1 MKRLVSIS
9 IGTLILSLL
18 FSITVLYQPTKT
30 AQAATSGGYTSAAQ
44 SFYISLSA
52 SNLDSWMSGAG
63 TYYGCTVA
71 SYEPASEMV
80 NFNFGSQTWSP
91 TGWGTYDLGGQ
102 PLTDNQIIT
111 GVEDYINAW
120 YSYCSTGNSGHSLNV
135 MVNVNNSGG
144 NFSTVV
150 NTYGAG
156 NNWADVVNTLNQ
168 WSYNTYGSLTY
179 GSDDFEP
186 DWSTESDVD
195 TWINQYTAVADYASF
210 LGFGGS
216 ADGCYGNESVM
227 YYYPSAAD
235 SGCNN
240 GWSAL
245 GIFDI
250 MDANGYG
257 FVEPQ
262 QYNQSVNNVTISNTG
277 QVVQLQP
284 QAVQY
289 ANILNYGYQ
298 VRGYLP
304 MLDVTMTQY
313 LACQQTGTCSGTDNT
328 PPTAWDYMYLALA
341 DGDNYVAV
349 DDIENGMWVYNAGT
363 DMGWTN

>member
-1 MKRLVSIS
+1 M
-9 IGTLILSLL
+9 
-18 FSITVLYQPTKT
+18 YQPTKT

-216 ADGCYGNESVM
+216 ADGCYGNESGAMPKSCV
-227 YYYPSAAD
+227 
-235 SGCNN
+235 
-240 GWSAL
+240 
-245 GIFDI
+245 
-250 MDANGYG
+250 
-257 FVEPQ
+257 
-262 QYNQSVNNVTISNTG
+262 
-277 QVVQLQP
+277 
-284 QAVQY
+284 
-289 ANILNYGYQ
+289 
-298 VRGYLP
+298 
-304 MLDVTMTQY
+304 
-313 LACQQTGTCSGTDNT
+313 
-328 PPTAWDYMYLALA
+328 
-341 DGDNYVAV
+341 
-349 DDIENGMWVYNAGT
+349 
-363 DMGWTN
+363 